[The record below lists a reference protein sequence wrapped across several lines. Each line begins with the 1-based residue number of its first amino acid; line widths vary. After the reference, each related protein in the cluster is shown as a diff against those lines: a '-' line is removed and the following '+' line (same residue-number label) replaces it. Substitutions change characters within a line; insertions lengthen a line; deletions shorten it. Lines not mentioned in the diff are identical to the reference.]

1 MSCDLTCRQ
10 FVDFLDAYIDGELAD
25 EPRATFEVHI
35 EACPPCRDYLKSYA
49 DTIRLA
55 RGACREPDDPPMG
68 LGVVAGTII
77 GLLVG
82 ARTLVAPDSPTAAA
96 PLEFPSS
103 GDHDSLAA
111 TSLGSPPFQI
121 NYTLRF

>member
-55 RGACREPDDPPMG
+55 RGACREPDDPPPCD
-68 LGVVAGTII
+68 VPEK
-77 GLLVG
+77 LVK
-82 ARTLVAPDSPTAAA
+82 AI
-96 PLEFPSS
+96 
-103 GDHDSLAA
+103 LAA
-111 TSLGSPPFQI
+111 RKKQP
-121 NYTLRF
+121 